1 MFIHDRSHAMNDRR
15 SLNPRSV
22 AHWCAALGICATAL
36 GAWAADGVAI
46 PPDALNDRPVASDP
60 TGAPAPQHYGSVNV
74 INGGT
79 DSDEAAAIKRMASQY
94 KLRVELS
101 GQGGEYRVANRLQ
114 LVQGASVVADV
125 PDAGPWLLLDVPAGR
140 YTLVGD
146 FADRQ
151 LRRDVT
157 VAGTGTTVHWVLP
170 ARTN

>member
-1 MFIHDRSHAMNDRR
+1 MNRRRFWQNGRVNTDAVTLRLADVSDADTIAQMSRDLIESGLGWRYRTDRVR
-15 SLNPRSV
+15 
-22 AHWCAALGICATAL
+22 
-36 GAWAADGVAI
+36 
-46 PPDALNDRPVASDP
+46 
-60 TGAPAPQHYGSVNV
+60 
-74 INGGT
+74 
-79 DSDEAAAIKRMASQY
+79 RMASQY